1 MSVNFRLS
9 LDYINALNFFNKK
22 MSSIKNIKELELMC
36 EPDVSV
42 IAFTSKYFNVL
53 KVLDEMIAK
62 GWLLNAIQNPTG

>member
-1 MSVNFRLS
+1 
-9 LDYINALNFFNKK
+9 